1 MKRFLFLIG
10 IVGFFASC
18 GKSTKSNQENEPDS
32 LLNVRAAVVS
42 QRLPHEE
49 GSLTMVKCEYDGK
62 TVNIS
67 LKVKEGCDE
76 LMDREMLKWL
86 PAMKLNDIH
95 TLDTLMIK
103 RLVELNQPLTYSV
116 YSSKDSLINKF
127 SLSAAKLKGRAGS
140 YGMLK

>member
-18 GKSTKSNQENEPDS
+18 GKSTKYDQENEPDS

-62 TVNIS
+62 TVKIS
-67 LKVKEGCDE
+67 IRNVRIPVAIPAPVFPKRWMARDV
-76 LMDREMLKWL
+76 EME
-86 PAMKLNDIH
+86 I
-95 TLDTLMIK
+95 
-103 RLVELNQPLTYSV
+103 RC
-116 YSSKDSLINKF
+116 
-127 SLSAAKLKGRAGS
+127 
-140 YGMLK
+140 